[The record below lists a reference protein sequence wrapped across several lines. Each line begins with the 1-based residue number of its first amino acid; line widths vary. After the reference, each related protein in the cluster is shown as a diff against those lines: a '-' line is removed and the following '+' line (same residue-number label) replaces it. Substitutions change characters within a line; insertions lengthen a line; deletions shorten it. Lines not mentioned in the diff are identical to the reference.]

1 MSDETSVYLRVRG
14 HVVCV
19 QGRSAVLGRSKTCDV
34 QLDEQGVSRRHC
46 EVLLREDGASIR
58 DLGSSHGTWVDGR
71 RIEAEERVRAGAV
84 VRLGSRGPHFELVNA
99 IVHGRPVLGVTEP
112 PPLVPTTIP
121 VAEKPTVGLSEIA
134 PTPAFVTLSTPT
146 PAPTAPAQETSAFRA
161 GLVWGVVV
169 GLLLGLAVVALAGV

>member
-14 HVVCV
+14 QVVCV

-71 RIEAEERVRAGAV
+71 RIEAEERVRAGEV
-84 VRLGSRGPHFELVNA
+84 VRLGSRGPHFEIVNA

-112 PPLVPTTIP
+112 SPVVTGTIP
-121 VAEKPTVGLSEIA
+121 AAEKPTVGIDEAAPPPALEPLPAAMSTSTA
-134 PTPAFVTLSTPT
+134 PTPESR
-146 PAPTAPAQETSAFRA
+146 AFRA
-161 GLVWGVVV
+161 GLIWGLVV
-169 GLLLGLAVVALAGV
+169 GLLVGLLIVAIF